1 MIKNK
6 HKIDNIIDYF
16 NPEQINKIF
25 EKLETENIEE
35 YDYASEKILYK
46 LSKTIKSYQ
55 DKIKNSEPCFDI
67 DSISK
72 IFHPEVAFKAVEL
85 NLKSCFGKNCDNHS
99 KFKDQINHLV
109 NLSGNYGSDYILDR
123 FLFLS
128 NSLKSNI
135 EKFNFDK
142 NTTESTK
149 KKLDDFVDYI
159 NKSVIDS
166 LLNKKEVMSFFAFV
180 KEKDYI
186 NDMKKASN
194 IFLKA
199 IESNDIEK
207 INKIFMNIVKDP
219 NKSFPVPEN
228 KRIEDV
234 TLILANVAEN
244 SLIGLKV
251 FEEINLGSYKKD
263 VMNILSENY
272 SFDKL
277 IDLKINSLSKSK
289 LDTELQNKEQLN
301 EMISSLQTSIEKNE
315 VDVKLKDDISKL
327 NNKLITGLITKIIG
341 KHFDVN
347 NEVLRN
353 TLPAKFITSIEK
365 QIQLFKDNNFD
376 LSEEN
381 VSKQATILNLA
392 KTGMVTKEQAS
403 FAAKVLTAQRNALN
417 KVDKQKETKKV
428 NSRKNGIEFVD

>member
-1 MIKNK
+1 
-6 HKIDNIIDYF
+6 
-16 NPEQINKIF
+16 
-25 EKLETENIEE
+25 
-35 YDYASEKILYK
+35 
-46 LSKTIKSYQ
+46 
-55 DKIKNSEPCFDI
+55 
-67 DSISK
+67 
-72 IFHPEVAFKAVEL
+72 
-85 NLKSCFGKNCDNHS
+85 
-99 KFKDQINHLV
+99 
-109 NLSGNYGSDYILDR
+109 
-123 FLFLS
+123 
-128 NSLKSNI
+128 
-135 EKFNFDK
+135 
-142 NTTESTK
+142 
-149 KKLDDFVDYI
+149 
-159 NKSVIDS
+159 
-166 LLNKKEVMSFFAFV
+166 MSFFAFV

-244 SLIGLKV
+244 SLIGKKV